1 MDNRK
6 KASVIVPIYNVA
18 AYLNQCVASLV
29 RQSYPN
35 LEIILVDD
43 GATDDSGAI
52 AEQWGKK
59 DARVRVF
66 HRQNEGLSVA
76 RNIGIQA
83 ATGEYLL
90 FVDSD
95 DYVAES
101 YVENLVDALES
112 EDADISMCKYYTVWA
127 DEITLEQKL
136 PAEKRSIS
144 TEEYLK
150 LFYTYSGHYSVVWNK
165 AYRKKLFEHVSFE
178 EGKRNEDARIMLFIM
193 LEANKVAH
201 TPDGLYY
208 YRQRQSSIMNGVS
221 KDKVLRSELD
231 WIAEHLTVLKEN
243 GKDTLYTLALKLYF
257 NKMAEF
263 YVYLEGTYKKE
274 IKQALKQTCRQL
286 TGCVGL
292 SFKSKLKILFCSSL
306 PEVYGKLFCNHHG
319 KDKRAYYA

>member
-18 AYLNQCVASLV
+18 AYLNQCVESLV

-43 GATDDSGAI
+43 GATDDSGKI
-52 AEQWGKK
+52 ADEWGMK
-59 DARVRVF
+59 DARVRVL

-101 YVENLVDALES
+101 YVETLVDTLES
-112 EDADISMCKYYTVWA
+112 EDADISMCKYYTAWA
-127 DEITLEQKL
+127 DESTLEQKL
-136 PAEKRSIS
+136 PAEKSSIS
-144 TEEYLK
+144 AEEYLK

-165 AYRKKLFEHVSFE
+165 AYRKQLFERVAFE
-178 EGKRNEDARIMLFIM
+178 AGKRNEDARIMLFLM

-201 TPDGLYY
+201 TPAGLYY
-208 YRQRQSSIMNGVS
+208 YRQRKSSIMNGVG
-221 KDKVLRSELD
+221 KEQVLRSELD
-231 WIAEHLTVLKEN
+231 WIAGHLAVLKEN

-257 NKMAEF
+257 NKMAEL
-263 YVYLEGTYKKE
+263 YIYLEGTYKKE

-286 TGCVGL
+286 MRCAGL
-292 SFKSKLKILFCSSL
+292 SFKIKFKILFCAGL
-306 PEVYGKLFCNHHG
+306 PGLYGKLFCSQHG
-319 KDKRAYYA
+319 GVEHVYFT